1 MPNQNPETTAKLA
14 GHPIHP
20 MLVPFPIAFFV
31 AAFICDLVVWRTGDP
46 GWSTTAHWLIGA
58 GLVTA
63 ALAALAGLTDFLGE
77 RRIRALNDAWL
88 HAGGN
93 VIVVLLEAWNWYA
106 RYRGGPAV
114 VVPTGLLLSLA
125 AVGLLLFTGWK
136 GGELVF
142 RHRVG
147 VTDQAAA
154 EPARDPRHA
163 R

>member
-1 MPNQNPETTAKLA
+1 MPSNPETTAKFA

-20 MLVPFPIAFFV
+20 MLVPFPIAFF
-31 AAFICDLVVWRTGDP
+31 AAALLCDIVVWRTGNT

-58 GLVTA
+58 GLGA
-63 ALAALAGLTDFLGE
+63 AVLAALAGVIDFAGD
-77 RRIRALNDAWL
+77 RRIRALGDAWL

-93 VIVVLLEAWNWYA
+93 AIVVLLEAWNWYA
-106 RYRGGPAV
+106 RWGEGPAAV
-114 VVPTGLLLSLA
+114 IPTGILLSLV

-147 VTDQAAA
+147 VADP
-154 EPARDPRHA
+154 EPAARDPHHA
-163 R
+163 A